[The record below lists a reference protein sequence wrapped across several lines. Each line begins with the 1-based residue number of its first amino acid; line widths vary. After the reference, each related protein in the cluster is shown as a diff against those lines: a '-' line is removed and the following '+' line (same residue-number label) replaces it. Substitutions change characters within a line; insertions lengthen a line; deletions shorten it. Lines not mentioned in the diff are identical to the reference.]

1 MYNSAKKYD
10 ADFVRVDNYKER
22 TDGAVL
28 NQNYVP
34 PMHEGVYNQQE
45 LREKLLYT
53 QLGLNPSDDGSKY
66 VSCSVWRNIY
76 RKAIIDSLK
85 LQFVS
90 ERDLISEDIPFNID
104 FMMSCERAAVIN
116 QKFYHYI
123 VNEKSLTQTYKT
135 DRFAKELVLY
145 YELIRRSKECGIYEN
160 CKLRLERHLLTR
172 LRMCIKSEM
181 VGNKNSTVAKK
192 NIRIMINDTTIRKIT
207 STYPIFQMP
216 IKYRFVTWCVKWRWI
231 TPLWLIKEYL

>member
-1 MYNSAKKYD
+1 MPKISIIVPIYNVEKYLDRCVRSLCNQTLQDIEIILVDDQSPDDCPRMCDEYAKQDSRIIVIHKKNGGLGYARNSGMKVATGEYVAFVDSDDYVDLDMFESMYNSAKKYD

-116 QKFYHYI
+116 QKI
-123 VNEKSLTQTYKT
+123 LSLY
-135 DRFAKELVLY
+135 
-145 YELIRRSKECGIYEN
+145 C
-160 CKLRLERHLLTR
+160 
-172 LRMCIKSEM
+172 
-181 VGNKNSTVAKK
+181 
-192 NIRIMINDTTIRKIT
+192 
-207 STYPIFQMP
+207 
-216 IKYRFVTWCVKWRWI
+216 
-231 TPLWLIKEYL
+231 

>member
-1 MYNSAKKYD
+1 M
-10 ADFVRVDNYKER
+10 
-22 TDGAVL
+22 

-34 PMHEGVYNQQE
+34 PMHEGFYNQQE

-192 NIRIMINDTTIRKIT
+192 NIRIMINDTTIRKII

-216 IKYRFVTWCVKWRWI
+216 IKYRFVTWCVKWKWI

>member
-1 MYNSAKKYD
+1 MKEKLRLAVFGHKRWSREGGVEIVVKELCIRMAQQGCQVTCYNRAGHHVSGAEYDDAGKTEYEGIRQKSVPTIERRGLAAVSSSAFAALYSAFGKYD
-10 ADFVRVDNYKER
+10 VVHIHAEGPAFFAWLPKMFGKRVVV
-22 TDGAVL
+22 TV
-28 NQNYVP
+28 
-34 PMHEGVYNQQE
+34 H
-45 LREKLLYT
+45 T

-135 DRFAKELVLY
+135 DRFAKELV
-145 YELIRRSKECGIYEN
+145 
-160 CKLRLERHLLTR
+160 RL
-172 LRMCIKSEM
+172 
-181 VGNKNSTVAKK
+181 VA
-192 NIRIMINDTTIRKIT
+192 M
-207 STYPIFQMP
+207 
-216 IKYRFVTWCVKWRWI
+216 
-231 TPLWLIKEYL
+231 